1 MERKEMDFAVFCIE
15 SIADR
20 LKLNGTQV
28 YEMLTEASDILDTY
42 IVAHFEPLHT
52 QGREYI
58 VNDILEF
65 MEEEGLLK

>member
-1 MERKEMDFAVFCIE
+1 MNRKEMDFAVFCIE

-20 LKLNGTQV
+20 LKLNGAQV
-28 YEMLTEASDILDTY
+28 YEMLAEASDILDTY